1 MNRRSIF
8 IILAMT
14 AGTTFILAGCTDE
27 GIITAPDPG
36 KGYPEAVSPDLLVDN
51 LVRAY
56 AERAVDAYALLL
68 DEDFAFTFR
77 PCDVADLGLKSD
89 HWGKPDELAAASRM
103 FSGRPHVRE
112 DGTVVPAVTAI
123 EVEYCLPLTG
133 WEDAGDPDRDGVLRA
148 VYDLRVRF
156 VRREATDLTV
166 AGPSTFFAVPVA
178 DPRGAV
184 RYRLLG
190 WIDQSLPC
198 E

>member
-1 MNRRSIF
+1 MNRTTNL
-8 IILAMT
+8 ILLAAT
-14 AGTTFILAGCTDE
+14 AGAAFIFAGCTDE
-27 GIITAPDPG
+27 GVITAPDPG
-36 KGYPEAVSPDLLVDN
+36 KGYPEAVTPDLLVDN

-56 AERAVDAYALLL
+56 AERAIDAYALLL
-68 DEDFAFTFR
+68 DEDFAFTLR

-89 HWGKPDELAAASRM
+89 HWGKQDELAAVSRM
-103 FSGRPHVRE
+103 FSGRPHVRD

-133 WEDAGDPDRDGVLRA
+133 WEDAGDPDRDGVQRA

-156 VRREATDLTV
+156 MREEATDLMV
-166 AGPSTFFAVPVA
+166 SGPSTFFAVPVA
-178 DPRGAV
+178 DPRGAE

-198 E
+198 D